1 MKKMQLPIITSKC
14 NYFLITIVLSFFLS
28 ASSITLSQTNE
39 DCLGCHSDNE
49 MTMEKNGKE
58 VSIFVNDKIFNN
70 SAHKKLQCVN
80 CHSGFNPDEI
90 PHKDPITPVNCR
102 SCHEN
107 AGVKHPF
114 HPQILKSKGT
124 NGTPDINCKNCHGT
138 HDVLPVRSEKSPFN
152 RSRIVESCSKCH
164 QGKSEEF
171 IQSIHY
177 KALTENI
184 KGAPDCIAC
193 HENPITAKNIQRD
206 TLQLKI
212 AQEKLCLSCH
222 LDNPE
227 VKNRVTPT
235 GSFISAYE
243 HSVHGK
249 ALNGGNVNAANCV
262 DCHNSHKISSGSDRN
277 SSVFKLN
284 VPNTCG
290 KCHSAIAKEYN
301 ESVHGKSVLKGRMD
315 APVCTDCHG
324 EHNILK
330 TTDPKSP
337 VSYTKL
343 STEVCSPCHSS
354 LGLSE
359 KYGLDV
365 NRFKTYMDSYH
376 GLALKGG
383 SKVVANCASCHG
395 VHNIKPSSDPAST
408 VNKSNLAKT
417 CGSCHPGANERFAE
431 GKVHVTNVKEE
442 EPILYWIATMYII
455 LILTTVGGM
464 IFHNFIDFIKKS
476 KRRMLIRRGEIRV
489 EHHGHSLYLRMALN
503 ERIQHFALLISFIT
517 LVVTGFMLRFPDAW
531 WVSHIRDFIPD
542 AFVYR
547 SLLHR
552 IAAVVMVA
560 ASLYHIYYL
569 AATERGRQLFRDLL
583 PRLKDMHDAIGVF
596 KYNLGISKEKP
607 LLDRFSYVEKVEY
620 WALIWGTLV
629 MTLTGIV
636 MWFENTFIGVF
647 SKLGWDIART
657 VHYYEAWLAF
667 LSIVIW
673 HFYFVMFNPD
683 IYPMNLAWFKGTISE
698 EEMAEE
704 HPLELDRIKQRDKED
719 QQKP

>member
-1 MKKMQLPIITSKC
+1 MKKMLYPTIISDFKC
-14 NYFLITIVLSFFLS
+14 FITLIALSFFLS
-28 ASSITLSQTNE
+28 AFSTGLAQSNE

-58 VSIFVNDKIFNN
+58 VSIYVNENILHN
-70 SAHKKLQCVN
+70 SSHKKLQCVN
-80 CHSGFNPDEI
+80 CHTGFDPESI
-90 PHKDPITPVNCR
+90 PHKEEITSVNCK

-114 HPQILKSKGT
+114 HPQILKAKGT
-124 NGTPDINCKNCHGT
+124 NGTPDVNCKNCHGT
-138 HDVLPVRSEKSPFN
+138 HNVLPIRNEKSPFN
-152 RSRIVESCSKCH
+152 QARLTESCGKCH
-164 QGKSEEF
+164 QGKTEEF
-171 IQSIHY
+171 IHSIHY
-177 KALTENI
+177 KAVTEKI
-184 KGAPDCIAC
+184 KGAPDCISC
-193 HENPITAKNIQRD
+193 HEKPITAKNVQRD
-206 TLQLKI
+206 TLQVKI

-243 HSVHGK
+243 HSVHGQ
-249 ALNGGNVNAANCV
+249 ALMKGNVKAANCV
-262 DCHNSHKISSGSDRN
+262 DCHGSHKIAVGSDLN

-284 VPNTCG
+284 VPKTCG
-290 KCHSAIAKEYN
+290 KCHSDITKEYN
-301 ESVHGKSVLKGRMD
+301 ESVHGMSVARGRMD
-315 APVCTDCHG
+315 SPVCTDCHG

-330 TTDPKSP
+330 TDDPESP
-337 VSYTKL
+337 VSYQRL
-343 STEVCSPCHSS
+343 SSQVCSPCHTSV
-354 LGLSE
+354 GLSE

-365 NRFKTYMDSYH
+365 SKFKTYMDSYH

-408 VNKSNLAKT
+408 IHKSKLAET

-431 GKVHVTNVKEE
+431 GKVHVTNVKEDD
-442 EPILYWIATMYII
+442 PALYWISTTYII

-464 IFHNFIDFIKKS
+464 LFHNFIDFIKKS
-476 KRRMLIRRGEIRV
+476 KRRMQIRRGTIKV
-489 EHHGHSLYLRMALN
+489 EHHGHSLYLRMSVG
-503 ERIQHFALLISFIT
+503 ERIQHFSLLISFIT
-517 LVVTGFMLRFPDAW
+517 LVITGFMLRFPDAW
-531 WVSHIRDFIPD
+531 WVRHIRDFIPD
-542 AFVYR
+542 AFEYR

-569 AATERGRQLFRDLL
+569 AATTRGRQLLKDLL
-583 PRLKDMHDAIGVF
+583 PRMQDMRDAVGVF
-596 KYNLGISKEKP
+596 KYNLGLSTEKP

-620 WALIWGTLV
+620 WALIWGTV
-629 MTLTGIV
+629 IMTLTGIA
-636 MWFENTFIGVF
+636 MWFENTFIGMT

-657 VHYYEAWLAF
+657 IHYYEAWLAF

-683 IYPMNLAWFKGTISE
+683 IYPMNLAWIKGTISE

-704 HPLELDRIKQRDKED
+704 HPLELERIKKAQQDED
-719 QQKP
+719 SKS